1 MRDGS
6 RRRAIS
12 VRHFHAFAL
21 RMRSVSS
28 FHQGI
33 VRPYCATSV
42 AKKRPPSK
50 NKKPSKAGVKESIR
64 PAGGT
69 PGQSG
74 SMARKAVVFSWIAF
88 AVVLLACMAWVMT
101 HAYLVDTVTVR
112 LCNQADQDL
121 PVEKRMPVFLSEIAF
136 DGYTWNRHAEHIG
149 ENGEWRLRYTDFD
162 NAPKGREVH
171 WNSAFAWYLRGLGE
185 IYRASTGDSLRNSI
199 FRMSI
204 WANPILLVLA
214 LGIFST
220 LSARRFGPLCGVVIA
235 IGMVSVSTFYEG
247 FMPAYPDHHGLI
259 AFAILGLLFGI
270 AWAGAGWVQAP
281 GGTDFAPPHSL
292 KQARH
297 GMIFSA
303 ICGAAGLWISALSA
317 AMVLGAIGTAAVV
330 TALIYGRPSKKK
342 TFSQFHPELW
352 KIWSLWGACVS
363 LFFYLLEYFPS
374 HMGVRMEVN
383 HPFYAIA
390 WLGGGWSI
398 SLLSEWF
405 VSPIRSRFPWAKL
418 IWPVAACALLPT
430 VVLVGGTSVYS
441 LMDPFLWLLHQNIAE
456 FLPLML
462 RIKLGGLSWLTAF
475 GWFPVFIA
483 VALALQFSSRTGRG
497 TKAVL
502 IFLSV
507 PIFLITALQ
516 FYQVRWGML
525 AGPLYIALAGISV
538 PQVWRLIPHAILPR
552 CFAAAIFMF
561 FGYIFVQPSFNN
573 TFAVAWSQFRS
584 GDKISITAGQGL
596 AMLHRKMARAI
607 LDSAGNTPVV
617 LLSSP
622 NSSCLLSAIAGF
634 KTLGTLYWDNV
645 EGLKAAAAGLNA
657 QSDDEALAFIKKHGV
672 THVSFMTWENFIEPF
687 FHILYPKPVPGKSLD
702 QSFGKRALGD
712 RQIPVWARPLIFPP
726 NDLTKGLQQQVLML
740 QVAPEQ
746 NLNEARFHLARFV
759 RSVEGNPI
767 QAEMTFREILESAP
781 RSSLVRLELANLYVE
796 QRRYDDAVDQVLK
809 ALPDGTP
816 EIQANIASQLAG
828 ELVKAGQW
836 TALANLLRGVGTI
849 PDASPATLQNVAWIL
864 STMPDAAARDP
875 KFALASCDRLEKL
888 PHDADSLTLAR
899 SAALAASGDFKAA
912 SKLLESVSGSNSA
925 NAELK
930 GKAAAMRA
938 AFDAGN
944 VWTDGR

>member
-1 MRDGS
+1 M
-6 RRRAIS
+6 
-12 VRHFHAFAL
+12 
-21 RMRSVSS
+21 
-28 FHQGI
+28 
-33 VRPYCATSV
+33 

-50 NKKPSKAGVKESIR
+50 NKKPSKAGNKASIR
-64 PAGGT
+64 PSGGA

-74 SMARKAVVFSWIAF
+74 SIAPRAVLLSWIAF
-88 AVVLLACMAWVMT
+88 GVVLLACIAWVAA

-112 LCNQADQDL
+112 LCTQADQDL

-136 DGYTWNRHAEHIG
+136 DGYTWDRHAEHIG
-149 ENGEWRLRYTDFD
+149 ENGEWRLRHTDFD
-162 NAPKGREVH
+162 NAPKGRDQMA
-171 WNSAFAWYLRGLGE
+171 WNSAFAWYLRGMGE
-185 IYRASTGDSLRNSI
+185 IYRSLTGDSLRNSI

-220 LSARRFGPLCGVVIA
+220 LSARRFGPLCGAVIA
-235 IGMVSVSTFYEG
+235 LGMVAVPTFYEG

-259 AFAILGLLFGI
+259 AFTILGMLFGI

-281 GGTDFAPPHSL
+281 GGTDFVPPHSF
-292 KQARH
+292 KQAKH
-297 GMIFSA
+297 GMVFSA
-303 ICGAAGLWISALSA
+303 VCGAAGLWISPLSA
-317 AMVLGAIGTAAVV
+317 AMVLGAIGAA
-330 TALIYGRPSKKK
+330 ALLATFIYGRPSKRNG
-342 TFSQFHPELW
+342 FLQFHPELW
-352 KIWSLWGACVS
+352 KIWGVWGAGGS
-363 LFFYLLEYFPS
+363 IFFYLLEYFPFN
-374 HMGVRMEVN
+374 MGLHLEVN
-383 HPFYAIA
+383 HPLYSLA
-390 WLGGGWSI
+390 WLGGAWTI
-398 SLLSEWF
+398 SLMGAYFSKLGSE
-405 VSPIRSRFPWAKL
+405 SNLFPWQKL
-418 IWPVAACALLPT
+418 VWPIAACALLPA
-430 VVLVGGTSVYS
+430 VVLVGGTAVYS
-441 LMDPFLWLLHQNIAE
+441 IMDPFLWHLHQNIAE

-462 RIKLGGLSWLTAF
+462 RIKLGGLSWLMAF

-483 VALALQFSSRTGRG
+483 VALVLQFSSRTGRG

-502 IFLSV
+502 IFLSI

-525 AGPLYIALAGISV
+525 AGPLYIALAGIVV
-538 PQVWRLIPHAILPR
+538 PQVWKLIPRATLPR
-552 CFAAAIFMF
+552 FLAAAILIFL
-561 FGYIFVQPSFNN
+561 GYIFIQPSFSN
-573 TFAVAWSQFRS
+573 TFGIVWSQFRS

-657 QSDDEALAFIKKHGV
+657 QSDDEALAFIKKHGI
-672 THVSFMTWENFIEPF
+672 THVSLMTWENFVEPF
-687 FHILYPKPVPGKSLD
+687 FHILYPKPVPGKVLD
-702 QSFGKRALGD
+702 QSFGKRALAD
-712 RQIPVWARPLIFPP
+712 RQIPVWARPLVFPP

-746 NLNEARFHLARFV
+746 GLNEARFHLARFV

-781 RSSLVRLELANLYVE
+781 QSSLVRLELANLYVE

-816 EIQANIASQLAG
+816 DIQANLTSQLAG
-828 ELVKAGQW
+828 DLIKAGQW
-836 TALANLLRGVGTI
+836 SALAKLLRGAGSF
-849 PDASPATLQNVAWIL
+849 PNASPTTLQNVAWIL

-875 KFALASCDRLEKL
+875 KFALASCDRLAKL

-912 SKLLESVSGSNSA
+912 SKLLETVSSSDSA